1 MAIAEPPRA
10 IPKLV
15 GTSVK
20 RKEDP
25 GLITGNGQYLDD
37 IKLPGMAHV
46 AILRSPHAHARL
58 HHIDTSAARA
68 LPGVID
74 VITGADLRD
83 SVNPLPCAMP
93 AGGVENHLPPHR
105 VLAIDTVRYVGDGV
119 AAVVAE
125 DAYIAHDALDLIQV
139 DYQPL
144 PAVVDQEAAMA
155 GGAPQLHEVVP
166 RNI

>member
-25 GLITGNGQYLDD
+25 RLITGNGQYLDD

-46 AILRSPHAHARL
+46 AILRSPHAHARI

-68 LPGVID
+68 LPGVLD

-83 SVNPLPCAMP
+83 TVNPLPCAFP
-93 AGGVENHLPPHR
+93 AGGVENHVPPHR
-105 VLAIDTVRYVGDGV
+105 VLAVDRVHYTGDGV
-119 AAVVAE
+119 PAGVAE
-125 DAYIAHDALDLIQV
+125 DPYIAHEAPERSPAPHDAL
-139 DYQPL
+139 P
-144 PAVVDQEAAMA
+144 PAADQAKAMPD
-155 GGAPQLHEVVP
+155 GAPHTPAQP
-166 RNI
+166 PP

>member
-1 MAIAEPPRA
+1 MAIAEPPRVR
-10 IPKLV
+10 PKLV

-25 GLITGNGQYLDD
+25 RLITGNGQYLDD

-46 AILRSPHAHARL
+46 AILRSPHAHARI

-74 VITGADLRD
+74 VITGAELRD
-83 SVNPLPCAMP
+83 SVNPLPCAFP
-93 AGGVENHLPPHR
+93 AGGVENHIPPHR
-105 VLAIDTVRYVGDGV
+105 VLAVDRVRYVGDGV

-125 DAYIAHDALDLIQV
+125 DS
-139 DYQPL
+139 
-144 PAVVDQEAAMA
+144 
-155 GGAPQLHEVVP
+155 
-166 RNI
+166 